1 MTRSTTILSVRRE
14 GKVAVGGDGQVTI
27 GNGVVKQKARKIH
40 RLSDGKVIAGFAGAA
55 ADALAL
61 LDRFEAKLKDHK
73 GNLLRAAIELA
84 KDWRTDRALRR
95 LESLL
100 AVVDKDVSLIISGS
114 GDVIQPDDGVIGI
127 GSGGGHAMAAA
138 RALLKHSDLSAGQI
152 VEEALKITADICIYT
167 NSEILVEEL

>member
-27 GNGVVKQKARKIH
+27 GNEVVKRKARKIH

-61 LDRFEAKLKDHK
+61 LDRFEGKLKEHK
-73 GNLLRAAIELA
+73 GNLVRAAIELA

-100 AVVDKDVSLIISGS
+100 VVVDGEVSLTVSGG

-127 GSGGGHAMAAA
+127 GSGGGYAVAAA
-138 RALLKHSDLSAGQI
+138 RALLRHTDLSAREI
-152 VEEALKITADICIYT
+152 VAEALKITADICIYT

>member
-1 MTRSTTILSVRRE
+1 MTRSTTILSVRRKD
-14 GKVAVGGDGQVTI
+14 KVAVGGDGQVTI
-27 GNGVVKQKARKIH
+27 GGGVVKQKARKIH

-61 LDRFEAKLKDHK
+61 LDRFEGKLKDHK

-100 AVVDKDVSLIISGS
+100 VVVDRDVSLIISGS

-138 RALLKHSDLSAGQI
+138 RALLKHSDLSAPRI